1 MKKETKGEVVEV
13 KNDMFAG
20 KMDTHMAKMG
30 AYGDLF
36 DATPVDKNDFLI
48 PKLLL
53 MQSVSSAVQEERA
66 RAGEIRESIDNKKIT
81 EKEGAV
87 EIIPFGVYKTWI
99 TLSKQGSEFIAQ
111 VPLTAANCNKPREEI
126 LGGIEV
132 LNYETLNYY
141 CILPSEVALGMYMP
155 YVVSFRST
163 SYMAGKTLETH
174 RARLQE
180 FGLPLPFKTFN
191 LGSSPRKND
200 KGNYYVFTISESRN
214 SSEEELAAVKHWF
227 KLIQSGKAK
236 VDESDLEPVTVVS
249 SDKVGADDE
258 Y

>member
-1 MKKETKGEVVEV
+1 MKKGEMAQLKNEMVVKE
-13 KNDMFAG
+13 
-20 KMDTHMAKMG
+20 MDTHLQKMG
-30 AYGDLF
+30 EFGDLF
-36 DATPVDKNDFLI
+36 DATPIDKNDFLI

-53 MQSVSSAVQEERA
+53 MQSVSAAVQEERA

-81 EKEGAV
+81 EKEGSV

-99 TLSKQGSEFIAQ
+99 TLSKLGSEFISQ
-111 VPLTAANCNKPREEI
+111 EPLTAANCAKPREQI
-126 LGGIEV
+126 VGGIEI

-141 CILPSEVALGMYMP
+141 CILPSEVALGMFMP

-200 KGNYYVFTISESRN
+200 KGNYYVFTISESR
-214 SSEEELAAVKHWF
+214 SSTEEELSAVKHWF
-227 KLIQSGKAK
+227 GLIQSGKAK
-236 VDESDLEPVTVVS
+236 VDDSDLEPVNVTR
-249 SDKVGADDE
+249 SDKVEDEDE